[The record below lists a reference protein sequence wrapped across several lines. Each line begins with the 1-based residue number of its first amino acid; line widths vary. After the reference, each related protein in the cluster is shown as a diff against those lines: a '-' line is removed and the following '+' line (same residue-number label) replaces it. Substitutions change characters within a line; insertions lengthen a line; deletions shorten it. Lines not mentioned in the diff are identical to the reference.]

1 MGRKRG
7 SRKHRKSRL
16 AIEENCI
23 ISSWN
28 SASIN
33 EDALSNSESCVTV
46 NHFET
51 DREPE
56 GFSDWSNW
64 RTCWNKLKLTPS
76 PFQMHVW
83 SMWKEHALQILGP
96 TGSGK
101 TVAYG
106 LPLLQEKVSLVLVPT
121 RELCRQ
127 VQQECQK
134 MSLPHHTILAW
145 YGGTVDKKTQFSEF
159 QQQHGSASIIVAT
172 PGRMWDILQSFPN
185 EIELSVLVLDEADR
199 LALNSELSDQVHNI
213 AKALKPTKVVLC
225 SATQGTNSR
234 EIWRQ
239 WMESTFE
246 VVPNVTVVQV
256 RSTRKAI
263 DGESQSDGTT
273 DENDLP
279 KRSIQGTEIWSQIPT
294 RVTQI
299 VHVCA
304 QHKKA
309 PKLIKTLSKVSGPGL
324 VFFAKIA
331 TLQYISQLLTKSTK
345 LKVMEYH
352 SRLTQRERERP
363 LQGIV
368 LTTDLCARGIHWE
381 DAKFVVNYDFPGNL
395 ETYIHRC
402 GRVGRK
408 SDGTVYSFFTRNLH
422 KLSPDLVR
430 LLESTNQWIDP
441 NLQQLADE
449 SPTLESEPSKKKLK
463 TKHSDKPKGKA
474 LDTILDDEEM
484 AFAALAGD
492 RIVLKRASHISDASS
507 SSSDESSI
515 EGK

>member
-1 MGRKRG
+1 MIQEQC
-7 SRKHRKSRL
+7 
-16 AIEENCI
+16 AV
-23 ISSWN
+23 SSWN
-28 SASIN
+28 SEN
-33 EDALSNSESCVTV
+33 ETNEGTSSSPESCVTIS
-46 NHFET
+46 HFET
-51 DREPE
+51 DQEPD
-56 GFSDWSNW
+56 GFSNWSAW
-64 RTCWNKLKLTPS
+64 RTCWKQLGLTPS
-76 PFQMHVW
+76 SFQLHVW
-83 SMWKEHALQILGP
+83 SLWREPGLQILAP

-106 LPLLQEKVSLVLVPT
+106 LPLLQTNLSLVLVPT

-127 VQQECQK
+127 VQHECQK
-134 MSLPHHTILAW
+134 MSQSHHSILAW
-145 YGGTVDKKTQFSEF
+145 YGGSVDKRSQFTEF
-159 QQQHGSASIIVAT
+159 QQRRGSSSIIVAT
-172 PGRMWDILQSFPN
+172 PGRMWDILQSFPH
-185 EIELSVLVLDEADR
+185 EMKLSVLVLDEADR
-199 LALNSELSDQVHNI
+199 LALNAELSEQVHNI
-213 AKALKPTKVVLC
+213 AKTLKPTKVVLC

-234 EIWRQ
+234 EVWTQ
-239 WMESTFE
+239 WMESAFE
-246 VVPNVTVVQV
+246 VVPDVSVVQI
-256 RSTRKAI
+256 RSTRKAPKI
-263 DGESQSDGTT
+263 ESEDNNT
-273 DENDLP
+273 DEIDPP
-279 KRSIQGTEIWSQIPT
+279 KRRLEGTEIWSQIPT

-331 TLQYISQLLTKSTK
+331 TLQYISQLLNKSTN

-352 SRLTQRERERP
+352 SRLTQREREKP

-381 DAKFVVNYDFPGNL
+381 EAKFVVNYDFPGNL

-408 SDGTVYSFFTRNLH
+408 SDGTVYSFLTRNLQ

-441 NLQQLADE
+441 NLQELADE
-449 SPTLESEPSKKKLK
+449 SQTPENEPSKKKQK
-463 TKHSDKPKGKA
+463 TKHPSKGKA
-474 LDTILDDEEM
+474 LDALLDDEEM

-492 RIVLKRASHISDASS
+492 RIVLKRASHVSDASS
-507 SSSDESSI
+507 SSSDESSV
-515 EGK
+515 EENTRNEVDE